1 MIQILKNTKRGALL
15 LAALSVFGVQASR
28 ADDTKSTSQPLITAF
43 SKPSKELKLVFA
55 APGIVMDVPVKEG
68 DSVTAGQIL
77 AKQDDGQDQQD
88 LAKLKL
94 DAASTS
100 EIEYDKADQAVKQV
114 EYQRKQ
120 DMAKNNVASA
130 QEVEEAELQVD
141 LDRAKI
147 EVSELQHQIK
157 GFDAEKQAIKVDRMQ
172 LRSPIDGKV
181 QQINI
186 HQGEM
191 AAPDPSNREGA
202 IVIVK
207 NDPLW
212 IEAPSMAPAQ
222 AQQLKVGQVLQ
233 VRYVGE
239 KDFQPAKII
248 FIAPE
253 ANPGSNSQS
262 VRLELPNPTGRD
274 SGLQMEVKLP
284 DNLAAVADSGNNP

>member
-1 MIQILKNTKRGALL
+1 
-15 LAALSVFGVQASR
+15 
-28 ADDTKSTSQPLITAF
+28 
-43 SKPSKELKLVFA
+43 
-55 APGIVMDVPVKEG
+55 
-68 DSVTAGQIL
+68 
-77 AKQDDGQDQQD
+77 DDGQDQQD
-88 LAKLKL
+88 LEKLKA

-100 EIEYDKADQAVKQV
+100 EIEYDKADMAVKEIQ
-114 EYQRKQ
+114 EKRKEG
-120 DMAKNNVASA
+120 MVKENVAST
-130 QEVEEAELQVD
+130 QELEEAQLQVY

-147 EVSELQHQIK
+147 EVSELQHKLK

-202 IVIVK
+202 IMIVK

-222 AQQLKVGQVLQ
+222 AQQLKVCQVLQ

-239 KDFQPAKII
+239 KDFLPAKII
-248 FIAPE
+248 F
-253 ANPGSNSQS
+253 
-262 VRLELPNPTGRD
+262 
-274 SGLQMEVKLP
+274 
-284 DNLAAVADSGNNP
+284 

>member
-1 MIQILKNTKRGALL
+1 MIHFKTKKHWVLL
-15 LAALSVFGVQASR
+15 LAVAAMGVTSAR
-28 ADDTKSTSQPLITAF
+28 ADDKSTAPTLITAF

-55 APGIVMDVPVKEG
+55 APGIVMEVPVKEG
-68 DSVTAGQIL
+68 DSVKAGQIL

-88 LAKLKL
+88 LQKFKM

-100 EIEYDKADQAVKQV
+100 EIEYDRADLAVKEIQ
-114 EYQRKQ
+114 EKRKEGMVK
-120 DMAKNNVASA
+120 DHVAST
-130 QEVEEAELQVD
+130 QELEEAQLQVS

-147 EVSELQHQIK
+147 EVSELQHKIK
-157 GFDAEKQAIKVDRMQ
+157 GFDAMKQEIKVDRMQ
-172 LRSPIDGKV
+172 LRSPIDGRV

-202 IVIVK
+202 IIVVK

-222 AQQLKVGQVLQ
+222 AQQLKVGQTLQ

-253 ANPGSNSQS
+253 ANPGSNSQN
-262 VRLELPNPTGRD
+262 VRLELPNPSGRD

-284 DNLAAVADSGNNP
+284 DTPSAVADSGNTP

>member
-1 MIQILKNTKRGALL
+1 MIHNLKNKKQWALL
-15 LAALSVFGVQASR
+15 LVAASLFGVGITR
-28 ADDTKSTSQPLITAF
+28 GDDSKSTGTLITAF

-55 APGIVMDVPVKEG
+55 VPGIVMEVPVKEG
-68 DSVTAGQIL
+68 DPVKAGQIL

-88 LAKLKL
+88 LSKMKM
-94 DAASTS
+94 DAASMS
-100 EIEYDKADQAVKQV
+100 EIEYDKADLAVKEIQ
-114 EYQRKQ
+114 EKRKEGMVQ
-120 DMAKNNVASA
+120 DHVAST
-130 QEVEEAELQVD
+130 QELEEAQLQVS

-157 GFDAEKQAIKVDRMQ
+157 GFDAGKQEIKVDRMQ
-172 LRSPIDGKV
+172 LRSPIDGRV

-191 AAPDPSNREGA
+191 ASPDPSNREGA

-222 AQQLKVGQVLQ
+222 AQQLKVGQTLQ

-253 ANPGSNSQS
+253 ANPGSNSQN
-262 VRLELPNPTGRD
+262 VRLELPNPSGRD

-284 DNLAAVADSGNNP
+284 DNPAAVADSGNNP